1 MEDKKSYLQKLANQL
16 QQWDAEINELK
27 MKADKVKTE
36 SRSELLNQID
46 EIREG
51 KAKTTSS
58 RKGWIIGVSDWLLRK
73 KLEGNQGCIFKGF
86 CKVQIANKIPSA
98 TFA

>member
-27 MKADKVKTE
+27 MKADK
-36 SRSELLNQID
+36 
-46 EIREG
+46 
-51 KAKTTSS
+51 AK
-58 RKGWIIGVSDWLLRK
+58 
-73 KLEGNQGCIFKGF
+73 
-86 CKVQIANKIPSA
+86 IANKMPSA